1 MATPPPIIIPAE
13 LDDADLTPAA
23 FRVLCH
29 LVRRGAAQERGAWG
43 SIEGMAKSCRMADKP
58 LKIAL
63 RQLIDSGWITRTSRP
78 GFTSIYRL
86 STQSKNDPRVDSTP
100 GSNLPHPPG
109 SNLPHPLGSNLPHEG
124 VTGRSQE
131 KGIPPNPPGGG
142 QMAAELTSELTPN
155 GTDLPS
161 HSTPQKKESG
171 PASED
176 IIRDIPTALD
186 ALAPLLTALGRDP
199 RQRLT
204 SEEEHDLLPIL
215 RTPAGLRLSD
225 ITALTDLMRQ
235 REAVHFTA
243 LPDDSPL
250 RSVKRKLGT
259 LLRDWPNQLA
269 LATKLTQKKKTSPTA
284 ADTAPTWPWQ
294 AVCWHLYEG
303 EPLPWAD
310 QTHRDRRRYAQ
321 TWSTWTED
329 QRQTAIHRYTQRL
342 TTPIDTELQ
351 TA

>member
-13 LDDADLTPAA
+13 LDDAGLSPAA
-23 FRVLCH
+23 FRILCH
-29 LVRRGAAQERGAWG
+29 LIRRGAAQESGAWG
-43 SIEGMAKSCRMADKP
+43 SVKNMATLCKMDLERVKISLKDLIE
-58 LKIAL
+58 
-63 RQLIDSGWITRTSRP
+63 SGWIERISRP

-86 STQSKNDPRVDSTP
+86 LPQSGKQPRRESHP
-100 GSNLPHPPG
+100 GGISDHPPG
-109 SNLPHPLGSNLPHEG
+109 GISDHPLGGISDHEG

-142 QMAAELTSELTPN
+142 QMAAELTSEPTRN
-155 GTDLPS
+155 GTDFPS

-225 ITALTDLMRQ
+225 IAALTDLMRQ

>member
-13 LDDADLTPAA
+13 LDDAGLSPAA
-23 FRVLCH
+23 FRILCH
-29 LVRRGAAQERGAWG
+29 LIRRGAAQESGAWG
-43 SIEGMAKSCRMADKP
+43 SVKNMATLCKMDLERVKISLKDLIEF
-58 LKIAL
+58 
-63 RQLIDSGWITRTSRP
+63 GWIERISRP

-86 STQSKNDPRVDSTP
+86 LPQAGKQPRRESHP
-100 GSNLPHPPG
+100 GGISDHPPG
-109 SNLPHPLGSNLPHEG
+109 GISDHPLGGISDHEG
-124 VTGRSQE
+124 VTGRSYK

-142 QMAAELTSELTPN
+142 QMAAELTSEPTPN
-155 GTDLPS
+155 GTDIPS

>member
-13 LDDADLTPAA
+13 LDDADLTVYA
-23 FRVLCH
+23 FRLLCH
-29 LVRRGAAQERGAWG
+29 LVRRGAAQQGAWG
-43 SIEGMAKSCRMADKP
+43 STEGMAEKMRMDPKTVKKA
-58 LKIAL
+58 I
-63 RQLIDSGWITRTSRP
+63 RELIDKNWITRTARP
-78 GFTSIYRL
+78 GLTSLYTL
-86 STQSKNDPRVDSTP
+86 TTPSTTAPRP
-100 GSNLPHPPG
+100 PHG
-109 SNLPHPLGSNLPHEG
+109 LGYPKAQGVGHQTAQGVGHQTAHEG
-124 VTGRSQE
+124 VTGRSYK
-131 KGIPPNPPGGG
+131 KGNPPNPPGGG
-142 QMAAELTSELTPN
+142 QMAAELTSEPTPN

-269 LATKLTQKKKTSPTA
+269 LATKLNQKKKTSPTA

-329 QRQTAIHRYTQRL
+329 QRQAAIHRYTQRL